1 MSDYLFLTHEKQY
14 SNNACSNSCVNTVFP
29 ESSLE
34 KNSTAAND
42 EELHRDGLIREL
54 MNSQRRTPVAA
65 GGAVEKGANGK
76 KRSSG
81 YEVSVQIRN

>member
-1 MSDYLFLTHEKQY
+1 MRQY
-14 SNNACSNSCVNTVFP
+14 GISRVI
-29 ESSLE
+29 LR

-65 GGAVEKGANGK
+65 GGAAEKGANGK
-76 KRSSG
+76 
-81 YEVSVQIRN
+81 IRVFRL